1 METEYKMQFETNET
15 LVKKPRNRTPFI
27 VTQYR
32 LCEAMK
38 ILDNL
43 KINWELDLNKINLR
57 DLRDNSFDYIRMYSP
72 KIETR
77 KISIWYDGNE
87 GDPKDIFH
95 QKNIDIVLDLIE
107 FVQTEKKK

>member
-1 METEYKMQFETNET
+1 
-15 LVKKPRNRTPFI
+15 
-27 VTQYR
+27 
-32 LCEAMK
+32 
-38 ILDNL
+38 
-43 KINWELDLNKINLR
+43 
-57 DLRDNSFDYIRMYSP
+57 LRDNSFDYIRMYSP

-95 QKNIDIVLDLIE
+95 QQNIDIVLDLIE

>member
-43 KINWELDLNKINLR
+43 KINWELDLNKIN
-57 DLRDNSFDYIRMYSP
+57 
-72 KIETR
+72 
-77 KISIWYDGNE
+77 
-87 GDPKDIFH
+87 
-95 QKNIDIVLDLIE
+95 
-107 FVQTEKKK
+107 